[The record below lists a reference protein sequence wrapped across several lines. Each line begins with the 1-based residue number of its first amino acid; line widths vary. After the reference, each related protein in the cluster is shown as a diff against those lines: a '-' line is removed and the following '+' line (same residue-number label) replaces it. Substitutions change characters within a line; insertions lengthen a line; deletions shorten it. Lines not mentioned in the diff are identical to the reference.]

1 LKDPEALSQAKS
13 SSWVEPERF
22 SEDFNG
28 DAGGFEECFVV
39 SAAIQSKDFGLK
51 FALGQ
56 GGCKDCELA
65 FSSGLVECWDN
76 ECDSSQLME
85 LRQQVTAG
93 WGPARR
99 FFTGAMLLTATQ
111 KGKVRASG
119 RMTGW
124 GKCFRSIGMFES
136 QISPRLDHRKN
147 SCNLIEILRTSA
159 FSLAFT
165 HSCPGL
171 FPFKG
176 DQQ

>member
-1 LKDPEALSQAKS
+1 VRLKDPEALSQAKS

-119 RMTGW
+119 RMWAG
-124 GKCFRSIGMFES
+124 ES
-136 QISPRLDHRKN
+136 VFAASVCLSLRYRLV
-147 SCNLIEILRTSA
+147 LIIAKIPVT
-159 FSLAFT
+159 
-165 HSCPGL
+165 
-171 FPFKG
+171 
-176 DQQ
+176 